1 VVSIVVERC
10 CMIYG
15 EMKSIIHEGKWK
27 GLITWS
33 NLSCMGFNDLSLLV
47 QYIMRGVNSMAH
59 F

>member
-1 VVSIVVERC
+1 
-10 CMIYG
+10 MIYG